1 MPPLTAAHLAYLAE
15 HRADL
20 RPVYV
25 QRQPLHLAGLMAWR
39 TDESAECAALGARF
53 EALLPRCAAFAPPA
67 DRYLLRWYPPDW
79 ISHGFAAF
87 VGVALPDAALDLT
100 ETPLVRKTLPGG
112 TYVGFR
118 HAGSAETLPLLLD
131 YVYHTWLPNAE
142 RALAGP
148 FWLEH
153 REREARTLFFPLTS
167 G

>member
-1 MPPLTAAHLAYLAE
+1 
-15 HRADL
+15 
-20 RPVYV
+20 
-25 QRQPLHLAGLMAWR
+25 
-39 TDESAECAALGARF
+39 
-53 EALLPRCAAFAPPA
+53 
-67 DRYLLRWYPPDW
+67 
-79 ISHGFAAF
+79 

-153 REREARTLFFPLTS
+153 QGLEVRTLFFPLTS